1 MARKKEMP
9 LKNPFVYEGYEGPSY
24 FCDRTE
30 ETEKV
35 ISHLQNG
42 RNLTLVSPRKVGKT
56 GLIKHVFQR
65 LKQEDED
72 NRYSFNLQH

>member
-1 MARKKEMP
+1 MARKKEKP